1 MITMNPTILFYG
13 DSRAADW
20 PPPELPQFSFIN
32 RGVGGQ
38 TSVEALAVVDRALAG
53 LRPRIVVV
61 QIGINDLSVLMFN
74 SEQEQPIVATCKDN
88 IRQLVARL
96 ENLNENVVLT
106 TIFPIGDADLFF
118 FNTAAVID
126 AVDEVNG
133 TIHSLA
139 GPNIVVFDAFSIL
152 VADDGLVQPDFA
164 LDMLH
169 INRQGYAAL
178 NRELGG
184 ALATLTGPQPPA

>member
-1 MITMNPTILFYG
+1 MNKTIIFYG

-38 TSVEALAVVDRALAG
+38 TSAEALAYVDHTLAG
-53 LRPRIVVV
+53 LLPQIVVA
-61 QIGINDLSVLMFN
+61 QIGINDLSVLTFN
-74 SEQEQPIVATCKDN
+74 PGQRQPIVTACKNN
-88 IRQLVARL
+88 IRQLVSRL
-96 ENLNENVVLT
+96 EELSEQIVLT
-106 TIFPIGDADLFF
+106 TIFPVGDADLFIF
-118 FNTAAVID
+118 DTAELID
-126 AVDEVNG
+126 AVDQVNA

-139 GPNIVVFDAFSIL
+139 GSNAVIFDAFSIL

-178 NRELGG
+178 NRELSGVLA
-184 ALATLTGPQPPA
+184 ALAKPQSPA